1 MGSGA
6 VGCLGSFNCRIDH
19 QPESG
24 RTPPGEWRTASPT
37 RWRVEPPR
45 QGEGGGW
52 RKGDGEILHLHPL
65 HFYGD
70 GDSIYSL
77 HHRLQRLQCPQLHR
91 LQLLHSPQHLHYC
104 GGEESGEGKEKG
116 GAPPKGGKKW
126 TPPRDGGESPPIDG
140 GGGGEEKL
148 LHLQRGE
155 RGENRAGDLK
165 AGGSPPGKK
174 ALDGGGWSNRVGGA
188 QNSPR
193 IEEESW
199 IKDGL
204 LYQPESTTRLFLCPS
219 LVYPDDRG
227 R

>member
-19 QPESG
+19 QPEFG
-24 RTPPGEWRTASPT
+24 RTPPGWRLQSPT
-37 RWRVEPPR
+37 RWRVESPR

-52 RKGDGEILHLHPL
+52 RKGDGEILHLRPL

-70 GDSIYSL
+70 GASIYSL
-77 HHRLQRLQCPQLHR
+77 HHRLQRLQCAQLHR

-126 TPPRDGGESPPIDG
+126 TPPRDGGESPPVG
-140 GGGGEEKL
+140 GAGEKTL

-155 RGENRAGDLK
+155 RGLGDLQT
-165 AGGSPPGKK
+165 GGSPPGKK
-174 ALDGGGWSNRVGGA
+174 ALDGGSWRLRVGGP
-188 QNSPR
+188 QNPPGVK
-193 IEEESW
+193 EKSW
-199 IKDGL
+199 IKVSRDQPPGFFCAL
-204 LYQPESTTRLFLCPS
+204 LWVILRPKEVT
-219 LVYPDDRG
+219 
-227 R
+227 